1 MNIYDIL
8 ICLWLWAAVKYPRVF
23 CMTRVINKQNKFAS
37 KMEQLSPEEVKLNPG
52 LIEGLDGEF
61 IEIPIEQF
69 ISSPESSKPV
79 QERIITRKS
88 KVEATGTIS
97 KQTELF

>member
-1 MNIYDIL
+1 
-8 ICLWLWAAVKYPRVF
+8 
-23 CMTRVINKQNKFAS
+23 
-37 KMEQLSPEEVKLNPG
+37 MEQLSPEEVKLNPG

-69 ISSPESSKPV
+69 ISSPEASKPV
-79 QERIITRKS
+79 EERIITRKS
-88 KVEATGTIS
+88 KDEASGNIS

>member
-1 MNIYDIL
+1 
-8 ICLWLWAAVKYPRVF
+8 
-23 CMTRVINKQNKFAS
+23 MTRVINKQNKFAS

-69 ISSPESSKPV
+69 ISSPEASKPV
-79 QERIITRKS
+79 EERIITRKS
-88 KVEATGTIS
+88 KSEETGKIS
-97 KQTELF
+97 NNKLF

>member
-1 MNIYDIL
+1 
-8 ICLWLWAAVKYPRVF
+8 
-23 CMTRVINKQNKFAS
+23 
-37 KMEQLSPEEVKLNPG
+37 MEQLSPEEVKLNPG

-61 IEIPIEQF
+61 IEIPIEKF
-69 ISSPESSKPV
+69 ISSPEASKPV

-88 KVEATGTIS
+88 KSEATGNIS

>member
-1 MNIYDIL
+1 
-8 ICLWLWAAVKYPRVF
+8 
-23 CMTRVINKQNKFAS
+23 
-37 KMEQLSPEEVKLNPG
+37 MEQLSPEEVKLNPG

-79 QERIITRKS
+79 KERIITRKS
-88 KVEATGTIS
+88 KVEESSIIS
-97 KQTELF
+97 NKLF

>member
-1 MNIYDIL
+1 
-8 ICLWLWAAVKYPRVF
+8 
-23 CMTRVINKQNKFAS
+23 MTRVINKQNKFAS

-69 ISSPESSKPV
+69 ISSPEASKPV
-79 QERIITRKS
+79 EERIITRKS
-88 KVEATGTIS
+88 KSEEKSTIS

>member
-1 MNIYDIL
+1 
-8 ICLWLWAAVKYPRVF
+8 
-23 CMTRVINKQNKFAS
+23 MTRVINKQNKFAS
-37 KMEQLSPEEVKLNPG
+37 KMEQVDHEEVKLNPG

-79 QERIITRKS
+79 EERIITRKS
-88 KVEATGTIS
+88 KSKSSGNIS